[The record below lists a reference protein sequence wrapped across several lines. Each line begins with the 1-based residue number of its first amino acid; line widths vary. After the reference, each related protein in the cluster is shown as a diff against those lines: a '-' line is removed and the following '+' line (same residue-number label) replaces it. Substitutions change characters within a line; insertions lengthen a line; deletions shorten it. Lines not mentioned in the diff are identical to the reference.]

1 MVGIQRP
8 SKICWGRFKVS
19 TYLSKMG
26 TGLLKVNFQNSA
38 FPRPQ
43 LIQSAS
49 FLLVGCF
56 VISWYISYYDCQALS
71 EMSTHVF
78 KMVNYT
84 VKVVL
89 NRRRRSKTFR
99 IVSLFDQIATQLPIY
114 KRNKILAVVWPIGLV
129 DNTFDRCNETKWQ
142 FKSDIW
148 ILSIS
153 DHKKDKKSRNLGSGD
168 IGDKC
173 QYDKRPGLV
182 IPFSINLPLYL
193 GIPPF

>member
-1 MVGIQRP
+1 M
-8 SKICWGRFKVS
+8 S

-89 NRRRRSKTFR
+89 NRRSKTFR
-99 IVSLFDQIATQLPIY
+99 IVSLFDQIATQLPI
-114 KRNKILAVVWPIGLV
+114 LAVERISVLRHELPDFFRLH
-129 DNTFDRCNETKWQ
+129 NFFLCRC
-142 FKSDIW
+142 
-148 ILSIS
+148 
-153 DHKKDKKSRNLGSGD
+153 
-168 IGDKC
+168 
-173 QYDKRPGLV
+173 
-182 IPFSINLPLYL
+182 LPESN
-193 GIPPF
+193 